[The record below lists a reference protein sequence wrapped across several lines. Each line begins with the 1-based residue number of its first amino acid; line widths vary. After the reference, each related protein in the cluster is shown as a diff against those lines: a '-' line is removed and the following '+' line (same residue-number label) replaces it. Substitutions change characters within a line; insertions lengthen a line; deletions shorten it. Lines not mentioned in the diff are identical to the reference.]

1 MENRNYKVYKHTTPS
16 GKVYIGITKQLDP
29 NDRWINGHGYKKN
42 QYFWKAICKYGWDN
56 ITHEILHSNLTK
68 AEAELLEIQ
77 LINEYNSIDPSY
89 GYNLQE
95 GGNAASPSDETR
107 KKMSEAQKG
116 EKSHFYNV
124 KGENH
129 PLWGREL
136 STEVKQKISE
146 SRKGKCCGENNHNY
160 GKPLSDETKQKL
172 SKSIKKHWQEHDHPM
187 TGKKLSPEHIKKIS
201 ESRKGKHLG
210 KDNKMSKPILQIDLN
225 TGEIIAEFAG
235 VQEAARETGS
245 SATKISACCVGKR
258 HKHNGYAWCHKES
271 YIKQKDAA

>member
-1 MENRNYKVYKHTTPS
+1 MGNRNYKVYKHTSPS

-29 NDRWINGHGYKKN
+29 NDRWLNGHGYKKN

-68 AEAELLEIQ
+68 AEAESLEIQ

-95 GGNAASPSDETR
+95 GGNASSPSEETR

-116 EKSHFYNV
+116 EKNHFYNV
-124 KGENH
+124 KGEEH
-129 PLWGREL
+129 PLWGRHL
-136 STEVKQKISE
+136 SDETKEKISN

-160 GKPLSDETKQKL
+160 GKPLSDETKEKL
-172 SKSIKKHWQEHDHPM
+172 SKSITKHWQEHEHPM
-187 TGKKLSPEHIKKIS
+187 LGKKLSPEHVKRIS
-201 ESRKGKHLG
+201 ESRKGKYLG
-210 KDNKMSKPILQIDLN
+210 KDNKMSKPVLQIDLD

-235 VQEAARETGS
+235 VKEAARETNS
-245 SATKISACCVGKR
+245 IATKISACCVGKR
-258 HKHNGYAWCHKES
+258 HKHNGYGWCHKEV
-271 YIKQKDAA
+271 YIKQKDAV